1 MSGSSPLMEKLGG
14 ARVIV
19 TGASGFIGLNLVK
32 ALLRLNAEVLVIDR
46 IQPEEQLPSVEFEW
60 ADLRHLNKVY
70 EGDYLIHLAAISNAG
85 YAERYPMDTYEI
97 NVLGA
102 LNLLNHVQIK
112 QRVLFPS
119 TALIYEASEVPLT
132 EKAELEPA
140 STYAQS
146 KIIGEQVVRF
156 LCKRIGVS
164 PTIVRF
170 FNVYGPGQ
178 LPMYIVPQVVRQIME
193 DGRVVVRNGSVV
205 RDLLYVDDCI
215 DAVLKLAVTPEAAE
229 SVFNIGSGNRAT
241 ILEVAETAVRVSGVP
256 GVEVVDLKQNIEYSP
271 TAIIADIGRVQS
283 TIDWRPKTSLEEGL
297 REMLQSYG
305 GARNSAGVG
314 TRAGIQPP

>member
-1 MSGSSPLMEKLGG
+1 M
-14 ARVIV
+14 
-19 TGASGFIGLNLVK
+19 
-32 ALLRLNAEVLVIDR
+32 
-46 IQPEEQLPSVEFEW
+46 
-60 ADLRHLNKVY
+60 
-70 EGDYLIHLAAISNAG
+70 
-85 YAERYPMDTYEI
+85 
-97 NVLGA
+97 
-102 LNLLNHVQIK
+102 
-112 QRVLFPS
+112 
-119 TALIYEASEVPLT
+119 
-132 EKAELEPA
+132 
-140 STYAQS
+140 
-146 KIIGEQVVRF
+146 VRF